1 MEESIVRGDASRL
14 TSAFIV
20 RHRWGA
26 AARGG
31 GLQSRLVRRVC
42 LLTICTATLASCT
55 FDGELP
61 EALLIRCGP
70 AGECP
75 KGYRCNA
82 DFDECR
88 RVTTST
94 DELPNLAATFTPSR
108 VVRRGAA
115 VTVVVSADRALRAEP
130 RVRVQHPGGSLMLPP
145 ASSTDGFLQTT
156 YAFTA
161 TPDIKEG
168 QVVLFADAVASTG
181 GLITG
186 VRLGD
191 LIVDDTPP
199 RLLDGSTVTPARA
212 QKGTRVTVR
221 VEFDEPVR
229 DTLRLVV
236 QLPSK
241 PQEMLT
247 PTSNRAGAASFLVAL
262 PPDAAD
268 GVATLSLTNAI
279 DEAGNEAPGPL
290 TLPPLT
296 IDSTP
301 PTAQPFNLDGLRFSQ
316 VAGYDVVSF
325 TVGFD
330 EPVSDARWCFANRC
344 ESLSSTS
351 SLVTVALA
359 DAGFPEGPAPVVITG
374 RDAAGNVGTRTE
386 FVTLDYSAPALV
398 SDPTSFITPRPGCAL
413 RSVSALGIGATH
425 SLTFVVNEPL
435 AASPVVSLG
444 TQTWQPSSAFDGG
457 IAYTFVNAGTNA
469 GLEVS
474 GAVTGRVVDTV
485 GNEGT
490 LTLLPAFRVDL
501 SPPLPLFDAQQSLL
515 TYERIPWGAERSAGL
530 PRYSVEGRP
539 GLWNADDVLV
549 FFEGPTAQSFV
560 LGEGRPLPSGALP
573 RVEFSRSDRQRVW
586 VMRHDT
592 ACNAATA
599 DPQPLKQSSW
609 VASALRPAGSPVN
622 PHVLSRAD
630 VASSAPL
637 ASRRSTLS
645 TRGPLSTMARGG
657 WQARAAPIPA
667 SFAARFG
674 EALTVADPLRGRTL
688 MMGGSPTLREVWSWD
703 GASWSQ
709 LAIPPAMP
717 APSSYPAP
725 LFEAHTG
732 RILFFAGVG
741 RELWALDGDRFTE
754 LTAPSDI
761 KTNVAIEWSYD
772 PKRQRIVSFGG
783 LLSGTT
789 RYHNDTWLLDAT
801 GWRQLTSNPR
811 PPNTTSRRLI
821 YDAAGQRMVL
831 FAHENLT
838 RQVWVLEGE
847 TWRQLASVP
856 DNLIAGLNGARVVF
870 DHGLDS
876 VVMFGGGQCCSG
888 SSLTSRLVNDAWV
901 STPAPPELIGR
912 NGPLMAYD
920 PERRRIVMCGG
931 YGGATIGTL
940 LDCWVFESSTWRP
953 IEAPEV
959 PQLLTN
965 GTLQFDPARRRM
977 MLVGG
982 FQNDTWVLEGD
993 AWVRAS
999 TPAAFT
1005 PRLNATLAADP
1016 THGRLLYVGGQS
1028 IPDGGSTATTLHND
1042 VWSLSTAVTRLAD
1055 APFTGRAQ
1063 HTMVTDVA
1071 RSQVVLIGGR
1081 DQLVTTAYAPMDTWL
1096 FDGRQWRSLP
1106 PPPTMAGRSLPAMAA
1121 DPLTGRIALVG
1132 ALAPVQV
1139 RSEVWLFD
1147 GTSWAPHPS
1156 VPTNWNAQSR
1166 TTLGFGAARREFV
1179 SFTPV
1184 VTAPVDGGTVNR
1196 TEAWAFDVNG
1206 FRPAT
1211 GFDAGIVTVRS
1222 GAASAI
1228 DPTTGRLVTFGGFD
1242 VRDGGALD
1250 ETWSLDGTQW
1260 SAHPTPSALGPRTG
1274 ATLRFHPM
1282 SKQYVLIGG
1291 GPTSSTFA
1299 EDSWAFGDDGWAPVE
1314 LPSSFTQRAGLLCA
1328 SDDTRNTLVVLGG
1341 TETNQVYEFSLD
1353 PRSGP
1358 ALMMSVDLSTL
1369 LPAGASAQ
1377 VFSVTGRAAGDS
1389 VRVVDPLAGRGFLL
1403 LDGGAELP
1411 DGGPLTTR
1419 DGGVF
1424 TPAGGTFRSFAVPQ
1438 PGAALQVWDVS
1449 RGTFVTMASTS
1460 QTPDAG
1466 LGVLTFTADAGA
1478 FFGTNVLHVQ
1488 LTSLGGSDV
1497 TRAPGLRATVLAE
1510 PPEVEVRYV
1519 VP

>member
-1 MEESIVRGDASRL
+1 M
-14 TSAFIV
+14 
-20 RHRWGA
+20 
-26 AARGG
+26 
-31 GLQSRLVRRVC
+31 RRVC
-42 LLTICTATLASCT
+42 LLTFCAAALANCT

-94 DELPNLAATFTPSR
+94 DELPSLAATFMPSR
-108 VVRRGAA
+108 VVRRGAT

-130 RVRVQHPGGSLMLPP
+130 RVRAQHPGGSLMLSP
-145 ASSTDGFLQTT
+145 ASSTDGFQQTS
-156 YAFTA
+156 YAFTS

-199 RLLDGSTVTPARA
+199 RLLDGATVTPARA

-236 QLPSK
+236 QLPST
-241 PQEMLT
+241 PQQVV
-247 PTSNRAGAASFLVAL
+247 PPSSNRAGAASFLVAL
-262 PPDAAD
+262 PSDAAD
-268 GVATLSLTNAI
+268 GVATLSLTSAM

-290 TLPPLT
+290 TLPTLT
-296 IDSTP
+296 LDSTP
-301 PTAQPFNLDGLRFSQ
+301 PTAQPLNLDGQRFSQ
-316 VAGYDVVSF
+316 VAGHDVVTF

-344 ESLSSTS
+344 ESLSSPS
-351 SLVTVALA
+351 SMVTVALA

-386 FVTLDYSAPALV
+386 FVALDYSAPALV
-398 SDPTSFITPRPGCAL
+398 SEPTSFITPRPGCAL

-425 SLTFVVNEPL
+425 SLSFVLNEPL
-435 AASPVVSLG
+435 AESPVVTLG
-444 TQTWQPSSAFDGG
+444 TQRWQASSAFDGG
-457 IAYTFVNAGTNA
+457 IAYTFVNVGTNA
-469 GLEVS
+469 GLELS
-474 GAVTGRVVDTV
+474 GAVTGLVVDTV
-485 GNEGT
+485 GNQGT
-490 LTLLPAFRVDL
+490 LTLVPAFRVDL

-560 LGEGRPLPSGALP
+560 LGEGRPLPSGVLP
-573 RVEFSRSDRQRVW
+573 RVEFSRTDRQRIW
-586 VMRHDT
+586 VMRHDA

-609 VASALRPAGSPVN
+609 VASALRPAGSPLN

-630 VASSAPL
+630 VASSPPL
-637 ASRRSTLS
+637 TTRRSTLS
-645 TRGPLSTMARGG
+645 TRGPISTTARGG

-688 MMGGSPTLREVWSWD
+688 LMGGSPTLREVWSWD
-703 GASWSQ
+703 GAGWSQ
-709 LAIPPAMP
+709 LTIPPTMP

-732 RILFFAGVG
+732 RILFFAGNPG
-741 RELWALDGDRFTE
+741 ATREFWALDGDRFTE
-754 LTAPSDI
+754 LTAPSAI
-761 KTNVAIEWSYD
+761 TTNVALEWSSD
-772 PKRQRIVSFGG
+772 PKQQRIISFGG
-783 LLSGTT
+783 STT
-789 RYHNDTWLLDAT
+789 GPGGYVNDTWVFDAT
-801 GWRQLTSNPR
+801 GWRLLTGNPR

-838 RQVWVLEGE
+838 RQVWVLDGE

-856 DNLIAGLNGARVVF
+856 GNLAFGLGGARVVF

-876 VVMFGGGQCCSG
+876 VVMFGGGQCCNG
-888 SSLTSRLVNDAWV
+888 TSLTSRLVNDTWV
-901 STPAPPELIGR
+901 SMPAPTELIGR

-931 YGGATIGTL
+931 YGGAAIGTL
-940 LDCWVFESSTWRP
+940 SDCWVFERSAWRP
-953 IEAPEV
+953 IEAPDV
-959 PQLLTN
+959 PALLTN

-993 AWVRAS
+993 AWVRTSA
-999 TPAAFT
+999 PAALT

-1028 IPDGGSTATTLHND
+1028 IPDGGSTATSLHND

-1055 APFTGRAQ
+1055 APFPGRAQ
-1063 HTMVTDVA
+1063 HAMVSDPA
-1071 RSQVVLIGGR
+1071 RSRIVLIGGR
-1081 DQLVTTAYAPMDTWL
+1081 DGPLVSDYAPMDTWL
-1096 FDGRQWRSLP
+1096 FDGRQWSSLP
-1106 PPPTMAGRSLPAMAA
+1106 PPPTLAGRAFPAMAA

-1132 ALAPVQV
+1132 ALNPVAV

-1147 GTSWAPHPS
+1147 GTTWAPHPS
-1156 VPTNWNAQSR
+1156 VPTNWSPQLRS
-1166 TTLGFGAARREFV
+1166 TLGFGAARREFV
-1179 SFTPV
+1179 SFAPFV
-1184 VTAPVDGGTVNR
+1184 NAPVDGGSVNR
-1196 TEAWAFDVNG
+1196 TEAWAFDELA

-1211 GFDAGIVTVRS
+1211 GFDAGIVLIRT
-1222 GAASAI
+1222 GAASAV
-1228 DPTTGRLVTFGGFD
+1228 DPTTGRLLTFGGSD
-1242 VRDGGALD
+1242 TRDGGAFN
-1250 ETWSLDGTQW
+1250 ETWSLDGTKW
-1260 SAHPTPSALGPRTG
+1260 SSLPTPATLAPRTG

-1282 SKQYVLIGG
+1282 SNQYVLIGG
-1291 GPTSSTFA
+1291 GPTSTTFA
-1299 EDSWAFGDDGWAPVE
+1299 EDSWAFGGDGWAPVE

-1341 TETNQVYEFSLD
+1341 SETNQVYEFSLD
-1353 PRSGP
+1353 ARSGP
-1358 ALMMSVDLSTL
+1358 ALMLSVDLSTL
-1369 LPAGASAQ
+1369 LPPGASAQ

-1389 VRVVDPLAGRGFLL
+1389 VRVFDPLASRGFLL
-1403 LDGGAELP
+1403 LDGGAEQA

-1424 TPAGGTFRSFAVPQ
+1424 TPSDGGTFRSFSVPQ
-1438 PGAALQVWDVS
+1438 PGAALQVWDPS
-1449 RGTFVTMASTS
+1449 RGAFVTMASTS

-1466 LGVLTFTADAGA
+1466 AVVLTFTADAGA

>member
-1 MEESIVRGDASRL
+1 M
-14 TSAFIV
+14 
-20 RHRWGA
+20 
-26 AARGG
+26 
-31 GLQSRLVRRVC
+31 RRVC
-42 LLTICTATLASCT
+42 LLGFCAAALASCT

-70 AGECP
+70 GGECP

-94 DELPNLAATFTPSR
+94 DELPSLAATVMPSR
-108 VVRRGAA
+108 VVRRGAT
-115 VTVVVSADRALRAEP
+115 VTVVVNADRALRAEP
-130 RVRVQHPGGSLMLPP
+130 RVRAQHPGGSLLLPP

-161 TPDIKEG
+161 TADIKEG

-181 GLITG
+181 GLVTG

-199 RLLDGSTVTPARA
+199 RLLDGATVTPARA

-236 QLPSK
+236 ELPSR
-241 PQEMLT
+241 PQQLVT
-247 PTSNRAGAASFLVAL
+247 PTSNRAGAASFLVVL

-268 GVATLSLTNAI
+268 GVATLSLTSAI

-301 PTAQPFNLDGLRFSQ
+301 PTAQPLNLDGLRFSQ
-316 VAGYDVVSF
+316 VAGHDVVSF
-325 TVGFD
+325 TVNFD

-351 SLVTVALA
+351 SMVTVALA

-398 SDPTSFITPRPGCAL
+398 SEPTSFITPRPGCAL

-425 SLTFVVNEPL
+425 SLSFVVNEPL

-444 TQTWQPSSAFDGG
+444 TQTWQPSRAFDGG
-457 IAYTFVNAGTNA
+457 IAYTFVNVGTNA

-490 LTLLPAFRVDL
+490 LTLIPAFRVDL

-539 GLWNADDVLV
+539 GLWNSDDVLV
-549 FFEGPTAQSFV
+549 FFEGPTTQSFV
-560 LGEGRPLPSGALP
+560 LGEGQPLPNGVLP
-573 RVEFSRSDRQRVW
+573 RVEFSRTDRQRVW

-592 ACNAATA
+592 ACNTATTE
-599 DPQPLKQSSW
+599 PQPLKQSSW
-609 VASALRPAGSPVN
+609 VASALRPAGSPLN

-630 VASSAPL
+630 VASSPPL
-637 ASRRSTLS
+637 ATRRSTLS
-645 TRGPLSTMARGG
+645 TRGLFSATARGG
-657 WQARAAPIPA
+657 WQARAAPVPA
-667 SFAARFG
+667 SFMARYG
-674 EALTVADPLRGRTL
+674 EGLTVADPLRGRTI
-688 MMGGSPTLREVWSWD
+688 MMGGSTTLREVWSWD

-709 LAIPPAMP
+709 LAVPPTMP
-717 APSSYPAP
+717 VPSSSPPP

-732 RILFFAGVG
+732 RILFFAGNAG
-741 RELWALDGDRFTE
+741 PTRELWALDGDRFTE
-754 LTAPSDI
+754 LSAPSAI
-761 KTNVAIEWSYD
+761 KSNVAIEWGSD
-772 PKRQRIVSFGG
+772 PKRQRIISFGG
-783 LLSGTT
+783 SLSGPGG
-789 RYHNDTWLLDAT
+789 YHAETWVLDAT
-801 GWRQLTSNPR
+801 GWRQLTGLPR
-811 PPNTTSRRLI
+811 PPIVTSRRLI

-856 DNLIAGLNGARVVF
+856 FNLSFGLSGAKVVF
-870 DHGLDS
+870 DDSLDS
-876 VVMFGGGQCCSG
+876 VVIFGGGQCCNG
-888 SSLTSRLVNDAWV
+888 TSSTNRLVNDTWV
-901 STPAPPELIGR
+901 SMPAPAELIGR
-912 NGPLMAYD
+912 NRPLMAYD

-931 YGGATIGTL
+931 YGGSSIGMLT
-940 LDCWVFESSTWRP
+940 DCWVFENSTWRP
-953 IEAPEV
+953 IEGPEV
-959 PQLLTN
+959 PALLTN

-993 AWVRAS
+993 AWVRTSA
-999 TPAAFT
+999 PAAFT

-1028 IPDGGSTATTLHND
+1028 IPDGGSTANTHHND

-1055 APFTGRAQ
+1055 APFSPRSA
-1063 HTMVTDVA
+1063 HAMVTDVA
-1071 RSQVVLIGGR
+1071 RSRVVLIGGR
-1081 DQLVTTAYAPMDTWL
+1081 AGTAITDYSPMDTWL
-1096 FDGRQWRSLP
+1096 FDGRQWSSLP
-1106 PPPTMAGRSLPAMAA
+1106 PPPTLVGRVLPAMAA
-1121 DPLTGRIALVG
+1121 DPFTGRIALVG
-1132 ALAPVQV
+1132 GLIPTTV

-1147 GTSWAPHPS
+1147 GTTWAPHPS
-1156 VPTNWNAQSR
+1156 VPTNWSPQFRS
-1166 TTLGFGAARREFV
+1166 TLGFGAARREFV
-1179 SFTPV
+1179 SFTPFV
-1184 VTAPVDGGTVNR
+1184 SAPIDGGSVNR
-1196 TEAWAFDVNG
+1196 TDAWAFDELG

-1211 GFDAGIVTVRS
+1211 GFDAGIAMVRS
-1222 GAASAI
+1222 GAASAV
-1228 DPTTGRLVTFGGFD
+1228 DPTTGRLVVFGGTD
-1242 VRDGGALD
+1242 SRDGGAFN

-1260 SAHPTPSALGPRTG
+1260 SSLPSPPTLAPRTG
-1274 ATLRFHPM
+1274 ALLRFHPM
-1282 SKQYVLIGG
+1282 SNQYVLIGG
-1291 GPTSSTFA
+1291 GPTSTTYA

-1314 LPSSFTQRAGLLCA
+1314 LPSSFTLRSGLQCA

-1341 TETNQVYEFSLD
+1341 TETNEVYEFTLD

-1389 VRVVDPLAGRGFLL
+1389 VRVFDPLAGRGFLL
-1403 LDGGAELP
+1403 LDGGAEQA

-1419 DGGVF
+1419 DGGVV
-1424 TPAGGTFRSFAVPQ
+1424 TPADGGTFRSFAVPH
-1438 PGAALQVWDVS
+1438 PGAALQVWDLA
-1449 RGTFVTMASTS
+1449 RGTFVTLASTS

-1497 TRAPGLRATVLAE
+1497 TRAPGLRATVVAE